1 VEVTAQVVDV
11 QAAHVVPPKT
21 WLTLLDGV
29 PSIIGIKTVVI
40 VLSHMK
46 VEEMLMLC
54 FTTQIIPSM
63 SDSGKLIKAIGVHA
77 VEEVLHV
84 MFKPT

>member
-1 VEVTAQVVDV
+1 VVDA
-11 QAAHVVPPKT
+11 QAAHVVLLKT
-21 WLTLLDGV
+21 WLILLDGV
-29 PSIIGIKTVVI
+29 LSIIGIKTAVI
-40 VLSHMK
+40 ALSHIK

-54 FTTQIIPSM
+54 FTTPIIPSM
-63 SDSGKLIKAIGVHA
+63 SDFGKLIKAIGVNV